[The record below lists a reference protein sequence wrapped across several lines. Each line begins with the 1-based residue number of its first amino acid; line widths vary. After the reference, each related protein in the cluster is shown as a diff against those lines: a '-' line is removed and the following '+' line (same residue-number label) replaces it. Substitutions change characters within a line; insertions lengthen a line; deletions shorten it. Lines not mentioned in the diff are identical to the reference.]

1 MIRDLRHVSKETSL
15 SELSRI
21 LTRNSFVLVENESF
35 VTNSDILSMI
45 ADPKYGHEKQE
56 KGL

>member
-1 MIRDLRHVSKETSL
+1 VIRDLRHVSKETSL
-15 SELSRI
+15 AELSRI
-21 LTRNSFVLVENESF
+21 LTRNSFVLVEKESF

-45 ADPKYGHEKQE
+45 ADPKYGHEKME